1 MTGYS
6 SPAKV
11 EIAKNNKVKVK
22 FFSIKEKGLITQLA
36 RKKKYTH
43 TVMTRRSVLSL
54 GSQKKSYFS
63 WAINSRK
70 IRMERRV

>member
-36 RKKKYTH
+36 RKKNTH
-43 TVMTRRSVLSL
+43 TQS
-54 GSQKKSYFS
+54 
-63 WAINSRK
+63 
-70 IRMERRV
+70 